1 MIRTLFL
8 LAVLTACSQTT
19 QYSSGA
25 DYVAARGENGPLDI
39 DADIAR
45 IAAVEPDLRVPARI
59 GIAQIVNG
67 QLSLPDAAT
76 ADLFAGLA
84 QRHAGMGNFIPVS
97 PLIAAMVT
105 GSDPSAAPE
114 RYGIRPEAIVH
125 DIRLTAAR
133 QHLDYVL
140 IYEVG
145 AHSAR
150 TGTVFAL
157 ADVTLIGAALL
168 PTRSIAVAGI
178 GQALFVDVR
187 NGYPYGTAQ
196 ATADLSGLAHTFGA
210 DRRED
215 ALRAKAILKTTG
227 ALIPEVETMLADLM
241 AQAKG

>member
-1 MIRTLFL
+1 MIRTLIL
-8 LAVLTACSQTT
+8 LAALTACSQTT

-25 DYVAARGENGPLDI
+25 DYVAARGVNGALDI

-45 IAAVEPDLRVPARI
+45 IAAVEPDLRFPARI

-67 QLSLPDAAT
+67 QLSLPDTAT
-76 ADLFAGLA
+76 ADLFADLA
-84 QRHAGMGNFIPVS
+84 QRYAAMGSFVPVS

-105 GSDPSAAPE
+105 GSDPSAMPE
-114 RYGIRPEAIVH
+114 RYGMRPEEIVH

-145 AHSAR
+145 AQSAR
-150 TGTVFAL
+150 KGTVFAL
-157 ADVTLIGAALL
+157 TDVTLIGAALL

-241 AQAKG
+241 AQAEG